1 MERSGFFNALYVNG
15 EYDRKYNANDYSDNL
30 AVVIGNGVLRSAD
43 DDLRVTASG
52 MTCTVAVG
60 RAWINGYHY
69 YNDSPKEFTI
79 ATAPA
84 GGSRW
89 DRIVLRLDTSLAG
102 RSITAQ
108 YVQGTASNSPQ
119 KPAPARG
126 GSVYELVLADIYV
139 GTNAASVS
147 VTDMRANAD
156 LCGWVYSTAGDGSFF
171 KALDNDYAT
180 WAAGVKS
187 DLVSVTLFKRYT
199 WRTVTDSGLTASI
212 GFNVPQWDEE
222 TCILEVYVNGIRVVE
237 GVDFT
242 REGRM
247 LQFANLLQGG
257 TEIDV
262 SVYKSIDG
270 TGIMSVA
277 DEITELQNL
286 VADLY
291 TNNDYEYYCNG
302 VDDNV
307 KLSQIA
313 KAWLEGGDDYSSKT
327 IRVYGTFGAQAPVGG
342 DGELWSPYRWLEVA
356 GDNYANRKIIF
367 DFSCCSQLT
376 FPVIAG
382 TLNYIFYGIDAHII
396 GADVYAYEKTAGTVI
411 IGFSTVAGALYAE
424 NCRFWLTGDNTCKV
438 SCTGTFDN
446 CRASV
451 ANTTG
456 ESYCFTPLTNSL
468 LRINGGEYMAYSGSA
483 SSVSAVVGH
492 QNGSTTAVS
501 ILNGVNAPTWERG
514 GYYQTH
520 AIYQYLNS
528 GSIRCHDL
536 VSALPVDA
544 IYDAEISGTITRSK
558 ARAG

>member
-1 MERSGFFNALYVNG
+1 MAERSGFFNALYVNG

-30 AVVIGNGVLRSAD
+30 AVIIGNGVLRSAE

-60 RAWINGYHY
+60 RAWINGHHY

-139 GTNAASVS
+139 
-147 VTDMRANAD
+147 RANATSVAAEDTRADAD

-171 KALDNDYAT
+171 KTLDNDYAT
-180 WAAGVKS
+180 WAQGVKD
-187 DLVSVTLFKRYT
+187 DLVSVTLFKRYD
-199 WRTVTDSGLTASI
+199 WRTTLPATAQAVT
-212 GFNVPQWDEE
+212 FNIPQYNAE
-222 TCILEVYVNGIRVVE
+222 TSFIDVLVNGIMVSA

-242 REGRM
+242 LNGSVITFTNP
-247 LQFANLLQGG
+247 LAGG
-257 TEIDV
+257 TEIEV
-262 SVYKSIDG
+262 RAFKSIDG

-277 DEITELQNL
+277 DEMTQLQNE
-286 VADLY
+286 VAALHS
-291 TNNDYEYYCNG
+291 TGDYEYICNG
-302 VDDNV
+302 INDNEQ
-307 KLSQIA
+307 LSAIA
-313 KAWLEGGDDYSSKT
+313 KAWLEGGTDYSSKT
-327 IRVYGTFGAQAPVGG
+327 IRVYGNFGAAAPVGG
-342 DGELWSPYRWLEVA
+342 DGELWSPYKWLEVA

-376 FPVIAG
+376 IPVIAG
-382 TLNYIFYGIDAHII
+382 KINYIFYGIDAHII
-396 GADVYAYEKTAGTVI
+396 GADVYAYEKTTGTTI

-438 SCTGTFDN
+438 ACTGTFDN

-456 ESYCFTPLTNSL
+456 ESYCFTPLSNSL

-544 IYDAEISGTITRSK
+544 IYDAEISGTITRRK